1 MNTLDRRGVIAD
13 RQRTGYH
20 QAPWGVYPGGSAH
33 DLRVPAG
40 MASSLAADDADDEVF
55 DLAVAPAG
63 SHVLVWPSDG
73 DLPVKGQVART
84 DEAGSA
90 MLVVLEDRTERWVTS
105 EQRWTLAE
113 LQPEN
118 DAPEQPPPPAPPR
131 SEPLLPDDTP
141 IIRGYEWNADG
152 TLSGRVYGK
161 RGFRDGEAITTSAVA
176 PAQRHAT
183 YVITESGSAYL
194 LGEARQDGRL
204 QTDVRRSGRATVKE
218 SLLDAFAERGEQ
230 PVP

>member
-1 MNTLDRRGVIAD
+1 M
-13 RQRTGYH
+13 
-20 QAPWGVYPGGSAH
+20 
-33 DLRVPAG
+33 RVPAG

-73 DLPVKGQVART
+73 DLPVKGQVTRT
-84 DEAGSA
+84 DEAGST

-113 LQPEN
+113 LQPESA
-118 DAPEQPPPPAPPR
+118 DAPEQAPPPAPPR
-131 SEPLLPDDTP
+131 GEPLLPDDTP
-141 IIRGYEWNADG
+141 IICGFEWNADG

-194 LGEARQDGRL
+194 LGEA
-204 QTDVRRSGRATVKE
+204 
-218 SLLDAFAERGEQ
+218 
-230 PVP
+230 P